1 MRALCPQLI
10 HPFHDTVVDV
20 TELVMCLGADKK
32 MAVLQAFNFSLA
44 TMATVLICFVTLLAY
59 SLIPGNPPL
68 VPSTVRPPKPSA

>member
-1 MRALCPQLI
+1 
-10 HPFHDTVVDV
+10 
-20 TELVMCLGADKK
+20 MCLGADKK

-68 VPSTVRPPKPSA
+68 VPSTVRPPQPSA

>member
-1 MRALCPQLI
+1 
-10 HPFHDTVVDV
+10 
-20 TELVMCLGADKK
+20 MCLGADKK

-68 VPSTVRPPKPSA
+68 VPSTVRPPPQTFRLTAARLACGLSGLVAPVVLV